1 MASRALRQKMIAQ
14 NDYDQICAAAEK
26 QSKMLS
32 RLRKSLSA
40 T

>member
-1 MASRALRQKMIAQ
+1 MASRALRRKIAAQ
-14 NDYDQICAAAEK
+14 SDYIQIYAAAEK

-32 RLRKSLSA
+32 GLRKSLSE